1 MVNAAAEAPETFPH
15 LTLYPTK
22 DASALLESGP
32 WGLPQLTRHVWQLD
46 GGADF
51 SELADF
57 EPRLCKRVTSHES
70 ASNHEKTG
78 EWPRTL
84 VVLYTSLVDP
94 RFCGVMHG
102 TRGHIRSTLYQRI
115 DGESGE
121 MVLGEFDCL
130 PEEVEADKALLSLR
144 RMFQTR
150 LDCTIDVFELQNV
163 VGDDSAR
170 L

>member
-1 MVNAAAEAPETFPH
+1 MNAAAEASETFPH

-22 DASALLESGP
+22 DASALAEGGP
-32 WGLPQLTRHVWQLD
+32 WGLAQLTRHVWEMD
-46 GGADF
+46 GKDF
-51 SELADF
+51 NEVADF
-57 EPRLCKRVTSHES
+57 EPRLCKRVTSHENASSHNSS
-70 ASNHEKTG
+70 A

-102 TRGHIRSTLYQRI
+102 TRGHVRSTLYKHI
-115 DGESGE
+115 DGGKGE
-121 MVLGEFDCL
+121 MVLGEFDCP
-130 PEEVEADKALLSLR
+130 PEEVEVEKALLSLR

-150 LDCTIDVFELQNV
+150 LDCTVDVFELEKV